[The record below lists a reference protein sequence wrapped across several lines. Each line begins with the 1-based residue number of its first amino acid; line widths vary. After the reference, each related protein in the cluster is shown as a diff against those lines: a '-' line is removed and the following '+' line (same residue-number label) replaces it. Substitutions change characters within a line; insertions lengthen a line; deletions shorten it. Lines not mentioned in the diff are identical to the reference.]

1 MPDLEQR
8 ADLLG
13 SLLIG
18 MTFSRYIL
26 ADGHIGDDVTRGID
40 PHLATAIRAIL
51 FEPTEARDRLH
62 VPNSS
67 YRFRYRGL
75 FHLSHG

>member
-26 ADGHIGDDVTRGID
+26 ADGHMATMS
-40 PHLATAIRAIL
+40 PEELTPYLATAIRAIL
-51 FEPTEARDRLH
+51 FEPTEARD
-62 VPNSS
+62 
-67 YRFRYRGL
+67 
-75 FHLSHG
+75 